1 MLRTIKVRIR
11 KGRIVE
17 PVEPGDFPEDVEGWL
32 TVSDTDSNQEEVVA
46 VVVPDPTPEAIE
58 AFHRSAGSWKDLVPD
73 DFLDTLRRRRA
84 TPRQPLEL

>member
-1 MLRTIKVRIR
+1 MPRTIKVRIR

-17 PVEPGDFPEDVEGWL
+17 PVDLPEEVEGWL
-32 TVSDTDSNQEEVVA
+32 TVAEAATGPEEVEEI
-46 VVVPDPTPEAIE
+46 VVPDPTPEAIE
-58 AFHRSAGSWKDLVPD
+58 AFHRSAGAWKDLVPE